1 MILSLLTTSFGFYF
15 VSRLQ
20 EQLSKFFPISP
31 PKKLFFALVT
41 AIFLVLIF
49 YFFFHRPLFL
59 WSLVFL
65 FCLLTEVCVIAL
77 KSLMERRLKETAL
90 EFIDHCCLATSAGNS
105 FRSSVQKVFLQRNDW
120 CAMQFKNLAQNLIA
134 TDKIVVLSPGFLS
147 EFRQE
152 LTQIDRS
159 GQKVNDQLKIL
170 RRILK
175 IEINFR
181 RKSGQVLRNLHI
193 QSVVLTILYLSFVF
207 FISSQVDLFKYK
219 QLFIISISLFLTGLL
234 LTFLAGRRLKW
245 KV

>member
-1 MILSLLTTSFGFYF
+1 MFLSLLTTSFGFYF
-15 VSRLQ
+15 VSRFPQ
-20 EQLSKFFPISP
+20 QLSKFFPISSQ
-31 PKKLFFALVT
+31 KKLCLQLVS
-41 AIFLVLIF
+41 AVFLALIF
-49 YFFFHRPLFL
+49 YFFMNRSFLL

-65 FCLLTEVCVIAL
+65 FCLLVEVVIVAM

-90 EFIDHCCLATSAGNS
+90 EFIDQCCLSTSVGNS

-120 CAMQFKNLAQNLIA
+120 CSMQFKNLAQNLIA
-134 TDKIVVLSPGFLS
+134 TDKIIVISPGFLS
-147 EFRQE
+147 EFRHE
-152 LTQIDRS
+152 LAQIDRS
-159 GQKVNDQLKIL
+159 GQKVNEQLKIL

-193 QSVVLTILYLSFVF
+193 QSLVLTILYVSFVF
-207 FISSQVDLFKYK
+207 FISSQIDLFKYK
-219 QLFIISISLFLTGLL
+219 QLFMFSVTLFVFGLI